1 MCKLV
6 ELLKFIKEHYGYT
19 KLYLT
24 TPYTT
29 LFTLSEDEQI
39 NIINLINASGQR
51 IITVENRILEPKI
64 ARFAVNVYAKVWEG
78 VDE

>member
-29 LFTLSEDEQI
+29 LFTLSEDCPICYYDMCVMEFKYVDAHKE
-39 NIINLINASGQR
+39 LKVFVKEDTGNAK
-51 IITVENRILEPKI
+51 E
-64 ARFAVNVYAKVWEG
+64 KVSK
-78 VDE
+78 